1 MNGQKKEEKED
12 EEKGT
17 EEKKGRPDHKGT
29 YNRMKGFRLY
39 FDSTGRSER
48 FSTDE

>member
-17 EEKKGRPDHKGT
+17 EEKKGRTDHKGT
-29 YNRMKGFRLY
+29 YNHIKGFRLY